1 MLFLNIAFAIFP
13 GFENKI
19 FISIINNDSKS
30 IESYKCFYDDSI
42 IKSDIDIY
50 ENKKMPLKEAAYREK
65 ILLYLGR
72 NLNSNT
78 TPNKIATE
86 LKLFYSL
93 VHKTIKGF
101 EGQGIVKAEKVG
113 NYNLLKLNTKKH
125 GTLLELALLSHKH
138 KDELEKEGKISPKV
152 DGFIE
157 KISKDKDVLSAVLC
171 SNEIM
176 IFANR
181 LTTNL
186 EILAKTADIG
196 NEVVLVKHDDVA
208 NILQGEM
215 ENKLLDG
222 IVLYG
227 YENFWR
233 MIAESRK

>member
-1 MLFLNIAFAIFP
+1 
-13 GFENKI
+13 
-19 FISIINNDSKS
+19 
-30 IESYKCFYDDSI
+30 
-42 IKSDIDIY
+42 
-50 ENKKMPLKEAAYREK
+50 MPLKEAAYREK

-72 NLNSNT
+72 NLNNNT

-113 NYNLLKLNTKKH
+113 NYNLLKLNLKKH
-125 GTLLELALLSHKH
+125 RTLLELALLSHKH

-157 KISKDKDVLSAVLC
+157 KISKDRDVLSAALC
-171 SNEIM
+171 GNEIM

-181 LTTNL
+181 INTST
-186 EILAKTADIG
+186 EIAAKTADTGKETVI
-196 NEVVLVKHDDVA
+196 VKHDDIA
-208 NILQGEM
+208 NILPGEL
-215 ENKLLDG
+215 ENRLLNG
-222 IVLYG
+222 VVLYG